1 MEDDQGGNVVLIVA
15 NTEKEIKVEVVDL
28 SSDIGDDLV
37 TVAAKR
43 YLKVRSG
50 GQ

>member
-28 SSDIGDDLV
+28 SLDGEDNLV
-37 TVAAKR
+37 VG
-43 YLKVRSG
+43 SG
-50 GQ
+50 EEIP